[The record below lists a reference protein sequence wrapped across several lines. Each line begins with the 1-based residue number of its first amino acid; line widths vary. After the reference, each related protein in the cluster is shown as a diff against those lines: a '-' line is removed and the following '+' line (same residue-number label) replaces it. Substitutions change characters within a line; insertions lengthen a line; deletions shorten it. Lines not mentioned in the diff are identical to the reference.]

1 MRLLHVDTSPNRY
14 DSVTRELAA
23 VFVAALR
30 RRYPD
35 LEVIYR
41 DLAADP
47 PPDLDARWHDAL
59 SAEPAARDPAMQQML
74 DAATGYIRDL
84 RAAERYVFAVPM
96 HNFTVPAG
104 FKAYLDHVIQ
114 PDETFTYDADGR
126 QQGLLHGKKALI
138 VTARGGYYHTADPAS
153 DFQEPYL
160 RKALAF
166 IGVSDVAF
174 VHAEGTVISSK
185 ARAESLSTARAELEA
200 LAQGW

>member
-1 MRLLHVDTSPNRY
+1 MRLLHVDTSPDRR
-14 DSVTRELAA
+14 DSVTRDLGVA
-23 VFVAALR
+23 FVAAVR
-30 RRYPD
+30 RRHPD

-47 PPDLDARWHDAL
+47 PPDLDTHWHDAV
-59 SAEPAARDPAMQQML
+59 SARPTARDPAMERTL
-74 DAATGYIRDL
+74 SAAAGYIGDL
-84 RAAERYVFAVPM
+84 RAAERYVFGLPM

-114 PDETFTYDADGR
+114 PDQTFAYDADGR
-126 QQGLLHGKKALI
+126 QHGLLHGKRAVV

-166 IGVSDVAF
+166 IGVTDVAF
-174 VHAEGTVISSK
+174 VHAEGTAVSAQ
-185 ARAESLSTARAELEA
+185 ARAQSIRSARAELEA
-200 LAQGW
+200 LARTW